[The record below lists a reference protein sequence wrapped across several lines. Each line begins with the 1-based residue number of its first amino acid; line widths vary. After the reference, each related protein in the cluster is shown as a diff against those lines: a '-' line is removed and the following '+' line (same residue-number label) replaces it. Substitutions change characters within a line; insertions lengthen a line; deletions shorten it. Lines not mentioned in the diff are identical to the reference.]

1 MISGKVVGSMAR
13 TPTDVLLPLGPRAFG
28 LNGRRLGPRGVARE
42 TCARPVRLLVKLT
55 GRDWFAIRI
64 MSAPSA
70 SWIPWSRAV
79 WIPPW
84 IPPSMITK
92 LRVMVIIPNEIAFLS
107 SLRLP
112 FLDAMYPTALE
123 NGRSGAESIRP
134 DRPNTTAPRM
144 TNPIGMSATSRYDTW
159 NGVSLAASREPSVSM
174 PKLTTT
180 MIESG
185 ILLREFRAEG
195 RIACI
200 MLIRLADAAG

>member
-1 MISGKVVGSMAR
+1 M
-13 TPTDVLLPLGPRAFG
+13 
-28 LNGRRLGPRGVARE
+28 
-42 TCARPVRLLVKLT
+42 
-55 GRDWFAIRI
+55 
-64 MSAPSA
+64 
-70 SWIPWSRAV
+70 PWSRAV
-79 WIPPW
+79 WTPPW

-107 SLRLP
+107 NLRLP

-159 NGVSLAASREPSVSM
+159 NGVSLAASRDPTEII
-174 PKLTTT
+174 PKLRRT

-195 RIACI
+195 RIAWI
-200 MLIRLADAAG
+200 MLIRLADSAGVDGSPQQAVKPTPRPHKGVTRRRGR